1 MQRRPPRSTRKHT
14 PFPNTPLFRSQ
25 GRQPQNR
32 DACAAMLAIRA
43 EQGAAFPFR
52 FPSQRRADEIAEAI
66 HPMTPERWLL
76 LARLHVMPADAFEKL
91 AGVGVHGL
99 PAAMGLMKLAKGG
112 GGLQREETNA
122 LGQSRGEQQ

>member
-1 MQRRPPRSTRKHT
+1 MSAVVKLPNAAPR
-14 PFPNTPLFRSQ
+14 Q
-25 GRQPQNR
+25 VRQPQNR

-76 LARLHVMPADAFEKL
+76 LAMLHVMPADAFEKL
-91 AGVGVHGL
+91 ARFGVHGH
-99 PAAMGLMKLAKGG
+99 PAVMGLMKLAKEGV
-112 GGLQREETNA
+112 GLNMDVMNA
-122 LGQSRGEQQ
+122 LEQRRADQAKGGEA